1 MKKLCVVS
9 CPIATRS
16 GYGSRS
22 RDLVRS
28 LIETKGEEWDIKIL
42 PQRWGN
48 TPQNALT
55 SEDEDLTS
63 RLITGQMNQKP
74 DVWMQITIPSEF
86 QPVGHFNIGVSAVIE
101 TTTASAEFIEGCNRM
116 DLTLVSSEHSKS
128 TLQATYDK
136 VDDKSKKKIGE
147 VKLTKPVE
155 VLFEGFD
162 PKVYDNKAEVHQS
175 VKEVMDSVKEP
186 FAYLF
191 VGHWLQGNIGHDRKN
206 VGGMIHTFFN
216 TFKNKKNKP
225 ALILKTSITAP
236 GITNV
241 HELRKRVDMIKGMVD
256 SKNLPNV
263 YILDGDLSDEEM
275 NSLYNHPK
283 VKAHVSF
290 TRGEGFGRPL
300 LEACV
305 SGKPIVASNWSGH
318 LDFLKSDFNFLVGG
332 ELQEVDKSA
341 ANKWILKESK
351 WFGINFGEAGGVM
364 KWIYD
369 NYKKA
374 VERSRKNRKYVKD
387 NFTIDKMSSKL
398 SEILDTYK
406 VGEGP
411 TQVGLKL
418 PTLKKKD
425 TPAKIELPKL
435 KKVSK

>member
-1 MKKLCVVS
+1 MKKICVVS

-16 GYGSRS
+16 GYGARS

-28 LIETKGEEWDIKIL
+28 LIQTKGEEWDIKIL

-55 SEDEDLTS
+55 SEDVDLTS
-63 RLITGQMNQKP
+63 RIISGTMNQKP

-101 TTTASAEFIEGCNRM
+101 TTTASADFIEGCNRM
-116 DLTLVSSEHSKS
+116 DLTLVSSQHSKI
-128 TLQATYDK
+128 TLDAVYEKLDEKTKQK
-136 VDDKSKKKIGE
+136 VGD

-162 PKVYDNKAEVHQS
+162 PNIYDNKVEVHQS
-175 VKEVMDSVKEP
+175 VNEMMGDVKES

-191 VGHWLQGNIGHDRKN
+191 VGHWLQGNIGQDRKN
-206 VGGMIHTFFN
+206 VSGLIHTFLN

-256 SKNLPNV
+256 SKNLPNI
-263 YILDGDLSDEEM
+263 YILDGDLSDKEM

-283 VKAHVSF
+283 VKVHVSF

-305 SGKPIVASNWSGH
+305 SGKPIITSNWSGH
-318 LDFLKSDFNFLVGG
+318 IDFLNSDFNFLVGG
-332 ELQEVDKSA
+332 ELQNVDKSA
-341 ANKWILKESK
+341 ANKWILQDSQ
-351 WFGINFGEAGGVM
+351 WFTINYNEAAGVM
-364 KWIYD
+364 KWVYD

-374 VERSRKNRKYVKD
+374 TEKSRKNRKYVKD
-387 NFTIDKMSSKL
+387 NFTFDNMSSKL
-398 SEILDTYK
+398 SQILDTYK
-406 VGEGP
+406 IEDTP
-411 TQVGLKL
+411 QQVGLKL
-418 PTLKKKD
+418 P
-425 TPAKIELPKL
+425 KL
-435 KKVSK
+435 KKVGE

>member
-55 SEDEDLTS
+55 SEDTDLTS

-351 WFGINFGEAGGVM
+351 WFAINFGEAGGVM

>member
-28 LIETKGEEWDIKIL
+28 LIQTKGEEWDIKIL

-101 TTTASAEFIEGCNRM
+101 TTNASPDFIEGCNRM
-116 DLTLVSSEHSKS
+116 DLTLVSSEHSKT
-128 TLQATYDK
+128 TLEATYDK
-136 VDDKSKKKIGE
+136 IDEKSKQKVGE

-162 PKVYDNKAEVHQS
+162 PSIYDNKVEVHQS
-175 VKEVMDSVKEP
+175 VNEVMGNVKES

-206 VGGMIHTFFN
+206 VSGMIHTFFN

-241 HELRKRVDMIKGMVD
+241 HELRKRIDMIKGMID
-256 SKNLPNV
+256 STNLPNI

-305 SGKPIVASNWSGH
+305 SGKPIIASNWSGH
-318 LDFLKSDFNFLVGG
+318 LDFLHREYNFLVGG
-332 ELQEVDKSA
+332 KLENVDKSA
-341 ANKWILKESK
+341 ANKWILQESQ
-351 WFGINFGEAGGVM
+351 WFTINYGEASGVM

-374 VERSRKNRKYVKD
+374 VEKSRKNRKYVKD
-387 NFTIDKMSSKL
+387 NFTLDRMSSKL

-406 VGEGP
+406 VGDGP
-411 TQVGLKL
+411 SQVGLKL
-418 PTLKKKD
+418 PELKKKD
-425 TPAKIELPKL
+425 NPTKMELPKL
-435 KKVSK
+435 KKVGE

>member
-55 SEDEDLTS
+55 SEDTDLTS
-63 RLITGQMNQKP
+63 RLMVGQLQQKP

-101 TTTASAEFIEGCNRM
+101 TTNASPEFIEGCNRM
-116 DLTLVSSEHSKS
+116 DLTLVSSEHSKT
-128 TLQATYDK
+128 TLQAVYDK
-136 VDDKSKKKIGE
+136 LDEKTKQKVGE
-147 VKLTKPVE
+147 VRLTKPVE
-155 VLFEGFD
+155 VLFEGFNSEI
-162 PKVYDNKAEVHQS
+162 YDNKVE
-175 VKEVMDSVKEP
+175 VKESVNDVMSNVKES
-186 FAYLF
+186 FAFLF
-191 VGHWLQGNIGHDRKN
+191 VGHWLQGNLGQDRKN
-206 VGGMIHTFFN
+206 VGGMIHTFLN
-216 TFKNKKNKP
+216 TFKNKKNPP

-241 HELRKRVDMIKGMVD
+241 HELRRRIERLKDAID
-256 SKNLPNV
+256 STNLPNI

-305 SGKPIVASNWSGH
+305 SGKPIIVSNWSGH
-318 LDFLKSDFNFLVGG
+318 LDFLNPDFNFLVGG
-332 ELQEVDKSA
+332 ELQNVDKSA
-341 ANKWILKESK
+341 ANNWLLESSK
-351 WFGINFGEAGGVM
+351 WFGINYGEAGGLM
-364 KWIYD
+364 KWVYD

-374 VERSRKNRKYVKD
+374 VEKSRKNRKYVKD
-387 NFTIDKMSSKL
+387 NFTLDQMSSKL

-406 VGEGP
+406 VGDGP
-411 TQVGLKL
+411 QQVALK
-418 PTLKKKD
+418 
-425 TPAKIELPKL
+425 LPKL
-435 KKVSK
+435 KKVGE

>member
-22 RDLVRS
+22 RDIVRS
-28 LIETKGEEWDIKIL
+28 LIQTKGEEWDIKIL
-42 PQRWGN
+42 PQKWGN

-55 SEDEDLTS
+55 SEDTDLTS
-63 RLITGQMNQKP
+63 RFLTQFNTKP
-74 DVWMQITIPSEF
+74 DIWIQITIPSEF
-86 QPVGHFNIGVSAVIE
+86 QPIGNFNIGISAIIE
-101 TTTASAEFIEGCNRM
+101 TTAASTDFIQGCNRM
-116 DLTLVSSEHSKS
+116 DLNIVSSEHSKTS
-128 TLQATYDK
+128 LQAVYDSVDKNTNQK
-136 VDDKSKKKIGE
+136 VGE
-147 VKLTKPVE
+147 VRIDKPIE
-155 VLFEGFD
+155 VLFEGFNSNI
-162 PKVYDNKAEVHQS
+162 YDNKVEVSES
-175 VKEVMDSVKEP
+175 VDEVLSEIKES

-191 VGHWLQGNIGHDRKN
+191 VGHWLGGNIGHDRKN
-206 VGGMIHTFFN
+206 VSGLIHTFLN

-241 HELRKRVDMIKGMVD
+241 HELRKRIEMIKNMVD
-256 SKNLPNV
+256 SKNLPNI

-305 SGKPIVASNWSGH
+305 SGKPIIASNWSGH
-318 LDFLKSDFNFLVGG
+318 LDFLHPDFNFLVGG
-332 ELQEVDKSA
+332 QLDNVDKSA
-341 ANKWILKESK
+341 ANKWLLEQSQ
-351 WFGINFGEAGGVM
+351 WFTINYGEAGGLM
-364 KWIYD
+364 KWVYD

-374 VERSRKNRKYVKD
+374 LEKSRKNRKYVKD
-387 NFTIDKMSSKL
+387 NFTLDQMTSKL
-398 SEILDTYK
+398 SEILDTYN
-406 VGEGP
+406 VGQGP

-418 PTLKKKD
+418 P
-425 TPAKIELPKL
+425 KL
-435 KKVSK
+435 KKVSD

>member
-28 LIETKGEEWDIKIL
+28 LIETKGDEWDIKIM

-55 SEDEDLTS
+55 DADTDLTS
-63 RLITGQMNQKP
+63 RFIGNLQQKP

-86 QPVGHFNIGVSAVIE
+86 QPVGNFNIGVSAVIE
-101 TTTASAEFIEGCNRM
+101 TSEASPEFIEGCNRM
-116 DLTLVSSEHSKS
+116 DLTLVSSEHSKT
-128 TLQATYDK
+128 TLQAVYDK
-136 VDDKSKKKIGE
+136 MDEKTKQKVGE
-147 VKLTKPVE
+147 VKLNKPVE
-155 VLFEGFD
+155 VLFEGFNETI
-162 PKVYDNKAEVHQS
+162 YDNKLPVHKSVDEVMSS
-175 VKEVMDSVKEP
+175 VKEE
-186 FAYLF
+186 FAFLF

-216 TFKNKKNKP
+216 TFKNKAKKP
-225 ALILKTSITAP
+225 ALILKTSIVAP

-241 HELRKRVDMIKGMVD
+241 HEIRKRIEMIQGMID

-283 VKAHVSF
+283 VKAHLSF

-305 SGKPIVASNWSGH
+305 SGKPIIASNWSGH
-318 LDFLKSDFNFLVGG
+318 LDFLNPEYNFLIGG
-332 ELQEVDKSA
+332 ELQKVDPSA
-341 ANKWILKESK
+341 ANDWIRKESQ
-351 WFGINFGEAGGVM
+351 WFGINYGEAGGVM
-364 KWIYD
+364 KWVYD
-369 NYKKA
+369 NYKKS
-374 VERSRKNRKYVKD
+374 VEKSRKNRKYVKD
-387 NFTIDKMSSKL
+387 NFTIRKMSELLDK
-398 SEILDTYK
+398 ILQDYK
-406 VGEGP
+406 AGEGP
-411 TQVGLKL
+411 QQVELK
-418 PTLKKKD
+418 
-425 TPAKIELPKL
+425 LPKL
-435 KKVSK
+435 KKVGE

>member
-22 RDLVRS
+22 RDFVRS

-48 TPQNALT
+48 TPQTALT
-55 SEDEDLTS
+55 SEDSDLTS
-63 RLITGQMNQKP
+63 RIMGGQMNQKP
-74 DVWMQITIPSEF
+74 DVWIQITIPSEF
-86 QPVGHFNIGVSAVIE
+86 QPVGHYNIGVSAVIE
-101 TTTASAEFIEGCNRM
+101 TTEASAEFIEGCNRM
-116 DLTLVSSEHSKS
+116 DLTLVSSTHSEK
-128 TLQATYDK
+128 TLGAVYDK
-136 VDDKSKKKIGE
+136 MDEKTKQKLGE
-147 VKLTKPVE
+147 IKLQKPVE
-155 VLFEGFD
+155 VLFEGFN
-162 PKVYDNKAEVHQS
+162 PQVYDNKVEVHNSVNEVMSQ
-175 VKEVMDSVKEP
+175 VKES
-186 FAYLF
+186 FAFLF

-206 VGGMIHTFFN
+206 VGGMIRTFLE
-216 TFKNKKNKP
+216 TFKNKKNQP

-241 HELRKRVDMIKGMVD
+241 HEIRRRVELIKNLVSGN
-256 SKNLPNV
+256 NLPNI

-318 LDFLKSDFNFLVGG
+318 LDFLHSDFNFLVGG
-332 ELQEVDKSA
+332 GLDKVDASA
-341 ANKWILKESK
+341 ANKWILESSK
-351 WFGINFGEAGGVM
+351 WFNINYGEAGGIM

-387 NFTIDKMSSKL
+387 NFTLDKMSSKL

-411 TQVGLKL
+411 QQVELK
-418 PTLKKKD
+418 
-425 TPAKIELPKL
+425 LPKL
-435 KKVSK
+435 KKVGE

>member
-28 LIETKGEEWDIKIL
+28 LIETKGEEWDIKIM

-55 SEDEDLTS
+55 DVDQDLTS
-63 RLITGQMNQKP
+63 RFVGNLQQKP

-101 TTTASAEFIEGCNRM
+101 TTEASPDFIEGCNRM
-116 DLTLVSSEHSKS
+116 DLTLVSSEHSKT
-128 TLQATYDK
+128 TLQAVYDK
-136 VDDKSKKKIGE
+136 MDDKTKQKVGE

-155 VLFEGFD
+155 VLFEGFN
-162 PKVYDNKAEVHQS
+162 PKIYDNKVEIHQS
-175 VKEVMDSVKEP
+175 VKEVMDSVNES

-206 VGGMIHTFFN
+206 VSGMVHTFLN

-241 HELRKRVDMIKGMVD
+241 HELRKRVEMIRGMVD
-256 SKNLPNV
+256 SNNLPNI

-290 TRGEGFGRPL
+290 TRGEGYGRPL
-300 LEACV
+300 LEACI
-305 SGKPIVASNWSGH
+305 SGKPIIASNWSGH
-318 LDFLKSDFNFLVGG
+318 LDFLYPEYNFLIGG
-332 ELQEVDKSA
+332 ELQNVDPSA
-341 ANKWILKESK
+341 ANDWIRKESK
-351 WFGINFGEAGGVM
+351 WFTINYGEAGGVM
-364 KWIYD
+364 KWVYD

-374 VERSRKNRKYVKD
+374 VEKSRKNRKYVKD
-387 NFTIDKMSSKL
+387 NFTLDQMSSKL

-406 VGEGP
+406 VGDGP
-411 TQVGLKL
+411 QQVALK
-418 PTLKKKD
+418 
-425 TPAKIELPKL
+425 LPKL
-435 KKVSK
+435 KKVGE

>member
-28 LIETKGEEWDIKIL
+28 LIELKGDVWDIKIM

-48 TPQNALT
+48 TPQNVLT
-55 SEDEDLTS
+55 SEDSDLTS
-63 RLITGQMNQKP
+63 RFIGQLQQKP
-74 DVWMQITIPSEF
+74 DVWIQITIPSEF
-86 QPVGHFNIGVSAVIE
+86 QPVGNFNIGVSAVIE
-101 TTTASAEFIEGCNRM
+101 TTEASPDFIEGCNRM
-116 DLTLVSSEHSKS
+116 DLTLVSSEHSKT
-128 TLQATYDK
+128 TLQAIYDK
-136 VDDKSKKKIGE
+136 LDEKTKQKVDE
-147 VKLTKPVE
+147 VKLNKPVE

-162 PKVYDNKAEVHQS
+162 EKIYDNKKPIHQS
-175 VKEVMDSVKEP
+175 VNEVMDNVKED
-186 FAYLF
+186 FAFLF
-191 VGHWLQGNIGHDRKN
+191 VGHWLQGNLGHDRKN
-206 VGGMIHTFFN
+206 VSGMIHTFFN
-216 TFKNKKNKP
+216 TFKNKMKQP

-241 HELRKRVDMIKGMVD
+241 HELRKRVEMIKGMID

-263 YILDGDLSDEEM
+263 YILDGDLSDDEM

-290 TRGEGFGRPL
+290 TRGEGYGRPL

-305 SGKPIVASNWSGH
+305 SGKPIIASNWSGH
-318 LDFLKSDFNFLVGG
+318 LDFLNKDYNFLVGG
-332 ELQEVDKSA
+332 ELQNVDKSA
-341 ANKWILKESK
+341 ANKWLLEQSK
-351 WFGINFGEAGGVM
+351 WFTINYGEAGGVI

-369 NYKKA
+369 NYKKGL
-374 VERSRKNRKYVKD
+374 EKSRKNRKYVKD
-387 NFTIDKMSSKL
+387 NFTLDKMSSKL

-411 TQVGLKL
+411 QQVELK
-418 PTLKKKD
+418 
-425 TPAKIELPKL
+425 LPKL
-435 KKVSK
+435 KKIDA

>member
-28 LIETKGEEWDIKIL
+28 LIQTKGEEWDIKIL

-55 SEDEDLTS
+55 SEDTDLTS
-63 RLITGQMNQKP
+63 RMITGQMNQKP
-74 DVWMQITIPSEF
+74 DIWMQVTIPSEF

-101 TTTASAEFIEGCNRM
+101 TTNASPDFIEGCNRM
-116 DLTLVSSEHSKS
+116 DLNIVSSEHSKV
-128 TLQATYDK
+128 TLDAVYDK
-136 VDDKSKKKIGE
+136 LDEKTKQKVGE

-162 PKVYDNKAEVHQS
+162 PSIYDNKKEVHTS
-175 VKEVMDSVKEP
+175 VNDALSDVTES

-206 VGGMIHTFFN
+206 VSGLIHTFLN

-241 HELRKRVDMIKGMVD
+241 HELRKRIDMIKGMID
-256 SKNLPNV
+256 STNLPNI

-305 SGKPIVASNWSGH
+305 SGKPIIASNWSGH
-318 LDFLKSDFNFLVGG
+318 LDFLNKDFNFLVGG
-332 ELQEVDKSA
+332 ELQNVDPSA
-341 ANKWILKESK
+341 ANKWILKDSQ
-351 WFGINFGEAGGVM
+351 WFGINLSEGAGVM
-364 KWIYD
+364 KWVYD

-374 VERSRKNRKYVKD
+374 VEKSRKNRKYVKD
-387 NFTIDKMSSKL
+387 NFTFDEMSSKL
-398 SEILDTYK
+398 TKILDTHN
-406 VGEGP
+406 VGSGP

-418 PTLKKKD
+418 PTLKKKE
-425 TPAKIELPKL
+425 TPTEVKLPKL
-435 KKVSK
+435 KKVGK

>member
-28 LIETKGEEWDIKIL
+28 LIQTKGEEWDIKIL

-55 SEDEDLTS
+55 SEDTDLTS
-63 RLITGQMNQKP
+63 RMITGQVNQKP
-74 DVWMQITIPSEF
+74 DIWMQITIPNEF

-101 TTTASAEFIEGCNRM
+101 TTNASPDFIEGCNRM
-116 DLTLVSSEHSKS
+116 DLTLVSSEHSKV
-128 TLQATYDK
+128 TLNSIYDK
-136 VDDKSKKKIGE
+136 LDEKTKQKVGE

-162 PKVYDNKAEVHQS
+162 PSIYDNKKEVHTS
-175 VKEVMDSVKEP
+175 VNDALSDVTES

-206 VGGMIHTFFN
+206 VSGLIHTFLN
-216 TFKNKKNKP
+216 TFKNKKNAP

-241 HELRKRVDMIKGMVD
+241 HELRKRIDMIKGMID
-256 SKNLPNV
+256 STNLPNI

-305 SGKPIVASNWSGH
+305 SGKPIIASNWSGH
-318 LDFLKSDFNFLVGG
+318 LDFLNKDFNFLVGG
-332 ELQEVDKSA
+332 ELQEVDQSA
-341 ANKWILKESK
+341 ANKWILKDSK
-351 WFGINFGEAGGVM
+351 WFTINYSEGAGVM
-364 KWIYD
+364 KWVYD

-374 VERSRKNRKYVKD
+374 VEKSRKNRKYVKD
-387 NFTIDKMSSKL
+387 NFTFDEMSSKL
-398 SEILDTYK
+398 TKILDTYK
-406 VGEGP
+406 VGDGP
-411 TQVGLKL
+411 QQVELK
-418 PTLKKKD
+418 
-425 TPAKIELPKL
+425 LPKL
-435 KKVSK
+435 KKVGE

>member
-28 LIETKGEEWDIKIL
+28 LIETKGDEWDIRIL

-48 TPQNALT
+48 TPQNALST
-55 SEDEDLTS
+55 EDTDLTS
-63 RLITGQMNQKP
+63 RMIISQMNQKP
-74 DVWMQITIPSEF
+74 DIWIQVTIPSEF

-101 TTTASAEFIEGCNRM
+101 TTNASAEFIEGCNRM
-116 DLTLVSSEHSKS
+116 DVTLVSSEHSKS

-136 VDDKSKKKIGE
+136 IDDKTKQKLGE

-162 PKVYDNKAEVHQS
+162 PSIYDNRVDVHQS
-175 VKEVMDSVKEP
+175 VKDVLRDVNES
-186 FAYLF
+186 FAFLF

-206 VGGMIHTFFN
+206 VSGLIHTFLN

-225 ALILKTSITAP
+225 ALILKTSITSP

-241 HELRKRVDMIKGMVD
+241 HELRKRIDMIKGMID
-256 SKNLPNV
+256 STNLPNI
-263 YILDGDLSDEEM
+263 YILDGDLTDAEM

-300 LEACV
+300 LESCV
-305 SGKPIVASNWSGH
+305 SGKPIIASNWSGH
-318 LDFLKSDFNFLVGG
+318 TDFLHPDFNFLVGG
-332 ELQEVDKSA
+332 KLEDVDNSA
-341 ANKWILKESK
+341 ANKWILPDSQ
-351 WFGINFGEAGGVM
+351 WFTINYGEAGGVM
-364 KWIYD
+364 KWTYD

-374 VERSRKNRKYVKD
+374 LEKSRKNRKYVRD
-387 NFTIDKMSSKL
+387 NFTLTDMSAKL
-398 SEILDTYK
+398 TEILDTYK
-406 VGEGP
+406 VGDGP
-411 TQVGLKL
+411 TQVGLTL
-418 PTLKKKD
+418 PKLKKKES
-425 TPAKIELPKL
+425 TPKLELPKL
-435 KKVSK
+435 KKG

>member
-1 MKKLCVVS
+1 MKKLCIVS

-22 RDLVRS
+22 RDFVRS
-28 LIETKGEEWDIKIL
+28 LIKVKGDEWDVKIL

-55 SEDEDLTS
+55 SEDSDLTS
-63 RLITGQMNQKP
+63 RLISGNLNKKP
-74 DVWMQITIPSEF
+74 DVWIQITIPSEF

-101 TTTASAEFIEGCNRM
+101 TTEASAEFIEGCNRM
-116 DLTLVSSEHSKS
+116 DLNIVSSEHSKS
-128 TLQATYDK
+128 TLQAVYDK
-136 VDDKSKKKIGE
+136 LDQKSKQKIGE

-162 PKVYDNKAEVHQS
+162 PSIYDNKAEVHQS
-175 VKEVMDSVKEP
+175 VKDVMGSVKEP

-206 VGGMIHTFFN
+206 VSGLIHTFLN

-241 HELRKRVDMIKGMVD
+241 HELRKRIEMIKGMID
-256 SKNLPNV
+256 SKNLPNI

-283 VKAHVSF
+283 VKAHLSF

-305 SGKPIVASNWSGH
+305 SGKPIIASNWSGH
-318 LDFLKSDFNFLVGG
+318 LDFLHPDYNFLVGG
-332 ELQEVDKSA
+332 ELQQVDKSA
-341 ANKWILKESK
+341 ANKWILESSK
-351 WFGINFGEAGGVM
+351 WFGINLGEAGGVM

-387 NFTIDKMSSKL
+387 NFTLDNMSSKL
-398 SEILDTYK
+398 SQILDSSK
-406 VGEGP
+406 VGEAP
-411 TQVGLKL
+411 QQVELK
-418 PTLKKKD
+418 
-425 TPAKIELPKL
+425 LPKL

>member
-28 LIETKGEEWDIKIL
+28 LIELKGDVWDIKIM

-55 SEDEDLTS
+55 SEDSDLTS
-63 RLITGQMNQKP
+63 RFIGQLQQKP
-74 DVWMQITIPSEF
+74 DVWIQITIPSEF
-86 QPVGHFNIGVSAVIE
+86 QPVGNFNIGVSAVIE
-101 TTTASAEFIEGCNRM
+101 TTEASPDFIEGCNRM
-116 DLTLVSSEHSKS
+116 DLTLVSSEHSKT
-128 TLQATYDK
+128 TLQAIYDK
-136 VDDKSKKKIGE
+136 LDEKTKQKVDE
-147 VKLTKPVE
+147 VKLNKPVE

-162 PKVYDNKAEVHQS
+162 EKIYDNKKPIHQS
-175 VKEVMDSVKEP
+175 VNEVMDNVKED
-186 FAYLF
+186 FAFLF
-191 VGHWLQGNIGHDRKN
+191 VGHWLQGNLGHDRKN
-206 VGGMIHTFFN
+206 VSGMIHTFFN
-216 TFKNKKNKP
+216 TFKNKMKQP

-241 HELRKRVDMIKGMVD
+241 HELRKRVEMIKGMID

-263 YILDGDLSDEEM
+263 YILDGDLSDDEM

-290 TRGEGFGRPL
+290 TRGEGYGRPL

-305 SGKPIVASNWSGH
+305 SGKPIIASNWSGH
-318 LDFLKSDFNFLVGG
+318 LDFLNKDYNFLVGG
-332 ELQEVDKSA
+332 ELQNVDKSA
-341 ANKWILKESK
+341 ANKWLLEQSK
-351 WFGINFGEAGGVM
+351 WFTINYGEAGGVI

-369 NYKKA
+369 NYKKGL
-374 VERSRKNRKYVKD
+374 EKSRKNRKYVKD
-387 NFTIDKMSSKL
+387 NFTLDKMSSKL
-398 SEILDTYK
+398 SQILDTYK

-411 TQVGLKL
+411 QQVELK
-418 PTLKKKD
+418 
-425 TPAKIELPKL
+425 LPKL
-435 KKVSK
+435 KKIDA